1 MFGVRREARAL
12 RLLTGGAP
20 TLRPRA
26 HALFSARHCSPPP
39 LCAPPRRK
47 VKARGEVEDAGARG
61 LRAWA
66 PGQASPPLASN
77 VPSPPAGVGRTPP
90 KRPVA
95 KTTHMNGSSGYAPVA
110 LSARCVLRACFCKYL
125 SRLSQGK
132 VSYFGSV
139 TPDSTN
145 LSVVALLLVTAEV
158 GAEEAQKRCPK
169 DQGLEKARVAQRRGL
184 RGTWSG
190 CSFLN

>member
-1 MFGVRREARAL
+1 MARVRREARAL
-12 RLLTGGAP
+12 RLLTGSAP
-20 TLRPRA
+20 TLCPRA
-26 HALFSARHCSPPP
+26 HALFSACHCSPPP
-39 LCAPPRRK
+39 SVRAAPQEGE
-47 VKARGEVEDAGARG
+47 ARGEVEDAGAGG
-61 LRAWA
+61 L
-66 PGQASPPLASN
+66 PGQASPPLVSN
-77 VPSPPAGVGRTPP
+77 VPSAPAGVGRTPP
-90 KRPVA
+90 MRPIA

-110 LSARCVLRACFCKYL
+110 LSARCVLRAYFCKYL

-158 GAEEAQKRCPK
+158 GAKEAQKRCPK
-169 DQGLEKARVAQRRGL
+169 DQGLMKARVAQRRGL

>member
-1 MFGVRREARAL
+1 MLSFMPAI
-12 RLLTGGAP
+12 
-20 TLRPRA
+20 A
-26 HALFSARHCSPPP
+26 HPPP

-90 KRPVA
+90 MRPVA

-110 LSARCVLRACFCKYL
+110 LSARCVLRAYFCKYL

-139 TPDSTN
+139 TPDLTN
-145 LSVVALLLVTAEV
+145 LPVATPLLVSAKV
-158 GAEEAQKRCPK
+158 GAEETQEFCRQ
-169 DQGLEKARVAQRRGL
+169 DQGLKKVRQTGPM
-184 RGTWSG
+184 G
-190 CSFLN
+190 CVISWGQ

>member
-1 MFGVRREARAL
+1 MLSFLPAIS
-12 RLLTGGAP
+12 
-20 TLRPRA
+20 
-26 HALFSARHCSPPP
+26 HPPP
-39 LCAPPRRK
+39 SVRATPQEGE
-47 VKARGEVEDAGARG
+47 AGGEVEDAGAGG

-66 PGQASPPLASN
+66 PRQA
-77 VPSPPAGVGRTPP
+77 
-90 KRPVA
+90 
-95 KTTHMNGSSGYAPVA
+95 GYSPVA

-158 GAEEAQKRCPK
+158 GAEEA
-169 DQGLEKARVAQRRGL
+169 
-184 RGTWSG
+184 
-190 CSFLN
+190 